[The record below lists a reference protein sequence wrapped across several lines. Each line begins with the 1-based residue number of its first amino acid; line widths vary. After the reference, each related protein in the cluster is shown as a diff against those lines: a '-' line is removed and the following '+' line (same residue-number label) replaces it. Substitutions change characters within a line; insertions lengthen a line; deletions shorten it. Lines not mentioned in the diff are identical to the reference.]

1 VATLTGTQ
9 IVSAGLGHFVAVKC
23 YRNKR
28 GYTFRIIDFQ
38 IKKDVPGREIQ
49 NELPPDAVPP
59 FYLFEKISYK

>member
-1 VATLTGTQ
+1 MKKSIETATGTQ
-9 IVSAGLGHFVAVKC
+9 IVSPGLGHFVAVKC

-59 FYLFEKISYK
+59 FYLF